1 MNKHWTW
8 EKAAKVCQEK
18 YGVFVSF
25 DEGDEWFECPEC
37 GEPIL
42 KEDWEDENF
51 IHCPVCGYNFDTDE
65 YDSPKEDIF
74 DHDWLDDDDETDW
87 EDEIYNCD

>member
-1 MNKHWTW
+1 MSKCWTW
-8 EKAAKVCQEK
+8 EKAAKICQEK

-42 KEDWEDENF
+42 KEDWEDENL
-51 IHCPVCGYNFDTDE
+51 IHCPVCEYNFDTDR
-65 YDSPKEDIF
+65 Y
-74 DHDWLDDDDETDW
+74 DDDEDW

>member
-1 MNKHWTW
+1 MSKCWTW
-8 EKAAKVCQEK
+8 EKAAKICQEK

-42 KEDWEDENF
+42 KEDWEDENL
-51 IHCPVCGYNFDTDE
+51 IHCPVCEYNFDTDR
-65 YDSPKEDIF
+65 Y
-74 DHDWLDDDDETDW
+74 DDDEDW
-87 EDEIYNCD
+87 EDEIYNGDGGKRCSRL